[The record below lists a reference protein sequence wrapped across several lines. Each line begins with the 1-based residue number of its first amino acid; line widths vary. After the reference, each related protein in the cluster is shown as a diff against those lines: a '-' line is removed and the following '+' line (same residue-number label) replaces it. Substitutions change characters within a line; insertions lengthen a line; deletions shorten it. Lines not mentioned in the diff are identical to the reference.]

1 MTNSMLSANTDLD
14 LDILNLELLGTDASA
29 CSWLSPTTPHIEMTE
44 QQILD
49 WLKTEEHNRN
59 NFTLDASLLVQ
70 LESHRRRSFPSELL
84 AASPQ
89 HQTNHQMKTQSRI
102 SAPKMRYSA
111 STTHPCASTKSHAE
125 DNLNPCC
132 KVQPPTRLSKPICS
146 LELEANALSS
156 FKSAESAESPTR
168 RRVYTSLPVPSVSS
182 ANKTLNNLL
191 HLRGGEKIHGRV
203 DCSAPTGTDEF
214 KSEPSL
220 FIGNLGTE

>member
-70 LESHRRRSFPSELL
+70 LESHRRRSFPSEPL

-89 HQTNHQMKTQSRI
+89 HRTSHQTKTQSII
-102 SAPKMRYSA
+102 SAPKMRYSP
-111 STTHPCASTKSHAE
+111 SITHPCASSKSHVE

-132 KVQPPTRLSKPICS
+132 KVQPPTRLSKPIRS
-146 LELEANALSS
+146 LELEANALTS

-168 RRVYTSLPVPSVSS
+168 TRVYTSLPVPSVSS
-182 ANKTLNNLL
+182 TNKTLSNLL
-191 HLRGGEKIHGRV
+191 HLRGGEKSHGRA
-203 DCSAPTGTDEF
+203 DCSVPSGVDEF

-220 FIGNLGTE
+220 FIGKRGTE